1 MRGASGRPETWGS
14 GRSLQTCSSVSSAP
28 RHRLPSR
35 RLPWLSPHGNAEDGQ
50 GFCSPPWLRWA
61 HRDPCE
67 KLGVC
72 PGPRAAVSL
81 LAAVSTQLLGPSPSC
96 SSNTSAG
103 CLFLVQSGAR
113 SIPLSTHSEPPPA
126 FANLALPS
134 QLPSLPPPVTFSKQA
149 GQWSLQPSP
158 GARRP
163 RPGATRHTHVVRELG
178 CRPHAL
184 QNCALKT
191 PGLQKTWLGAIR
203 GSLGCCGE
211 LRRRRPLTLRV
222 PRGPGVGSRAEPC
235 PPSRK
240 PDPGCGLQQ
249 PRRTPSCPLGPGRH
263 RCSVDRQVS
272 S

>member
-1 MRGASGRPETWGS
+1 MRGAGGRPETWGS

-134 QLPSLPPPVTFSKQA
+134 QLPSLPPP
-149 GQWSLQPSP
+149 PSHFPNKLGSGLSNPAPEQGGP
-158 GARRP
+158 G
-163 RPGATRHTHVVRELG
+163 
-178 CRPHAL
+178 
-184 QNCALKT
+184 
-191 PGLQKTWLGAIR
+191 PGLPGTHMLCVSWDAG
-203 GSLGCCGE
+203 
-211 LRRRRPLTLRV
+211 PTLCRIV
-222 PRGPGVGSRAEPC
+222 
-235 PPSRK
+235 
-240 PDPGCGLQQ
+240 
-249 PRRTPSCPLGPGRH
+249 H
-263 RCSVDRQVS
+263 
-272 S
+272 